1 MAAKEK
7 HRHYKEMDQAHK
19 ISSSP
24 ENSQIV
30 EENPVSA
37 SLEEHA
43 APK

>member
-1 MAAKEK
+1 
-7 HRHYKEMDQAHK
+7 MDPDHK
-19 ISSSP
+19 ISSPP
-24 ENSQIV
+24 ENSQLV